1 MKTITEYQPLIFSR
15 LASMAA
21 KRSGNRRR
29 FKTDLMVVAAYSLL
43 GLWLSFDTG
52 FLPWDWQFWIMFA
65 PLLLAGELAFHVKAT
80 WKVMPRPT
88 AERE

>member
-15 LASMAA
+15 LASMSA
-21 KRSGNRRR
+21 KRTGSRRR
-29 FKTDLMVVAAYSLL
+29 LKTDLMVIAGYSIL

-65 PLLLAGELAFHVKAT
+65 PLLLAGELAFYVKST
-80 WKVMPRPT
+80 WKMIARP
-88 AERE
+88 APERQ